1 MANGKLVGGCLE
13 QLSRE
18 LKDARLKRDLTID
31 EIGRLVKIRE
41 SYIEKLEE
49 GEFDFLPPLYVFSY
63 IRKYTGELGVGN
75 EEMLSQCRMELGT
88 PAAPMLKKNRVQAQP
103 ESVDCDLRSVTVP
116 VTGEKRF
123 AARGF
128 LIAGAVIITLLL
140 IAVAFF
146 GRF

>member
-1 MANGKLVGGCLE
+1 MADREQVGGCLE

-41 SYIEKLEE
+41 GYIEKLEA

-63 IRKYTGELGVGN
+63 IRKYAGELGVGN
-75 EEMLSQCRMELGT
+75 EEMLARCRLALGT
-88 PAAPMLKKNRVQAQP
+88 PASPVLKKAPSLTGADPSSSPIVATEVSGGKRHA
-103 ESVDCDLRSVTVP
+103 LR
-116 VTGEKRF
+116 GI
-123 AARGF
+123 A
-128 LIAGAVIITLLL
+128 IAGGVIVTLFL
-140 IAVAFF
+140 IAVALF